1 MALAGIGKRRTP
13 KKHPTPLSTKS
24 QKLKRR
30 AQPLF
35 DVDPDEDIQLLPAA
49 GDEGDPT
56 MQLALQE
63 SLESQENADMQRAL
77 EASRN
82 ELLGRQREDVTS
94 TAGSSLDVSEN
105 LASEVSDGDEL
116 NAPGRLETK
125 LAIANAGPTPKSISM
140 TQRLSSSFREA
151 SAFNAPKLLIDDP
164 SRSPDLSDDA
174 PLEYLD
180 VMEEIAQEISL
191 VDGPHTTPKTTHI
204 STGHIPL
211 STGIDGLRQVE
222 LLGEQVV
229 DIGDSDEDMEPVP
242 ISIPENESSTPITL
256 LETPKS
262 KDTVIHRSATKVRF
276 EDDNLPAGRAGV
288 TKIPSPETTETTA
301 QHPVLKPVLTP
312 DSENSE
318 EQDVI
323 SDWSRSPS
331 PVADSLLAT
340 ETPQK
345 PSTVEDSWDAA
356 QEMDPHAE
364 EGEFARFLSQVK
376 GRDIDVVRHEIDE
389 EIKALNQQKKAA
401 MRDSEDITQQMIAQ
415 IMVRFYDACPLSS
428 EYLLLRR

>member
-1 MALAGIGKRRTP
+1 M
-13 KKHPTPLSTKS
+13 
-24 QKLKRR
+24 
-30 AQPLF
+30 F

-49 GDEGDPT
+49 GDDDDPT

-82 ELLGRQREDVTS
+82 ELLGRQPADASS
-94 TAGSSLDVSEN
+94 TAGSSFDVSEN

-151 SAFNAPKLLIDDP
+151 PVFNAPKLLIDHP
-164 SRSPDLSDDA
+164 SPSPDLSDDA

-180 VMEEIAQEISL
+180 VMEEIAQEISP

-211 STGIDGLRQVE
+211 STEGDELRQVE
-222 LLGEQVV
+222 PLGEQVGDV
-229 DIGDSDEDMEPVP
+229 GDSDEDMEPVP

-256 LETPKS
+256 PETPKY
-262 KDTVIHRSATKVRF
+262 KDAVTHRSATKVHF
-276 EDDNLPAGRAGV
+276 DDDNLPAGRTSV
-288 TKIPSPETTETTA
+288 TKTPSPETTA
-301 QHPVLKPVLTP
+301 QHPTLKPVLTP
-312 DSENSE
+312 DSEKSE
-318 EQDVI
+318 EQYTI

-331 PVADSLLAT
+331 PVAESLLAT

-345 PSTVEDSWDAA
+345 ASTVEDSWDAA

-376 GRDIDVVRHEIDE
+376 GKDLDAVRHEIDE
-389 EIKALNQQKKAA
+389 GIKTLNQQKKAA

-415 IMVRFYDACPLSS
+415 IMVRFL
-428 EYLLLRR
+428 